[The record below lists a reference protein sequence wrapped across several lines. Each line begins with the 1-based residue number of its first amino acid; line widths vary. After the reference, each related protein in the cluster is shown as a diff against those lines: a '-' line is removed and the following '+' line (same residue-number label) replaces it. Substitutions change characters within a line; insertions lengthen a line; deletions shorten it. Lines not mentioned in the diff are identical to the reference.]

1 MHKPNRVTKKARGDN
16 LEIPDGIF
24 HSKKNREGGDNPD
37 WTQLPHDVLVRVMG
51 FLLSGGTKPHQS
63 PYVNFIAAAHVCYTW
78 NASCK
83 TIFFSWGGNKE
94 FFKRVE
100 GLQVRRGTHVLRER
114 HRQKIRSLFDIP
126 CRCIRFPSTI
136 LTPDKNKCG
145 PFCSV
150 FPSYST
156 I

>member
-1 MHKPNRVTKKARGDN
+1 
-16 LEIPDGIF
+16 
-24 HSKKNREGGDNPD
+24 
-37 WTQLPHDVLVRVMG
+37 MG

-83 TIFFSWGGNKE
+83 TIFFDWGGNKE

-100 GLQVRRGTHVLRER
+100 GLHVRRATHVLRER

-145 PFCSV
+145 PFCTV
-150 FPSYST
+150 FPSYSLIWICYIREDINEKKT
-156 I
+156 FSFGHCPNHLNPPHDPNSGNLVLFFRTSKTTF